1 MTEATPDLQGPT
13 FSLQDLE
20 NAVKVI
26 DAACTRGAFRGEEMS
41 GVGAVRDKLV
51 SFIVASAPK
60 QENGEV
66 MAEGDDEAKTAKKA
80 TKKPA
85 AAAKAEKA

>member
-51 SFIVASAPK
+51 AFIVASAPK
-60 QENGEV
+60 QEGGEAV
-66 MAEGDDEAKTAKKA
+66 IEEGGEAAQAAPVAKKPTA
-80 TKKPA
+80 PKK
-85 AAAKAEKA
+85 AAKA

>member
-1 MTEATPDLQGPT
+1 MTEQTTATELPA

-41 GVGAVRDKLV
+41 SVGAVRDKLV
-51 SFIVASAPK
+51 AFLVASTPKAP
-60 QENGEV
+60 EGEE
-66 MAEGDDEAKTAKKA
+66 AEEAEEAPAPAKA
-80 TKKPA
+80 VKKPR
-85 AAAKAEKA
+85 AKS

>member
-1 MTEATPDLQGPT
+1 MTEVAPDLQGPS

-26 DAACTRGAFRGEEMS
+26 DAACSRGAFRGEEMS

-60 QENGEV
+60 QEGGEPII
-66 MAEGDDEAKTAKKA
+66 EDDGDAPV

-85 AAAKAEKA
+85 APKKAAKA

>member
-1 MTEATPDLQGPT
+1 MTEATPELQGPN

-51 SFIVASAPK
+51 AFIVASAPK
-60 QENGEV
+60 QEGGEAAADAG
-66 MAEGDDEAKTAKKA
+66 AEAQPAKKA
-80 TKKPA
+80 AKKAVAP
-85 AAAKAEKA
+85 AKAEKA

>member
-51 SFIVASAPK
+51 AFIVASAPK
-60 QENGEV
+60 PEAGEE
-66 MAEGDDEAKTAKKA
+66 AAIGDDAAPA
-80 TKKPA
+80 KKPA
-85 AAAKAEKA
+85 APKKAVKA

>member
-1 MTEATPDLQGPT
+1 MTEPTQAAEGPT

-26 DAACTRGAFRGEEMS
+26 DAACSRGAFRGEEMS

-51 SFIVASAPK
+51 NFIVASSPQQQQA
-60 QENGEV
+60 EEV
-66 MAEGDDEAKTAKKA
+66 ATAEEAKPA
-80 TKKPA
+80 KKPA
-85 AAAKAEKA
+85 APKKAKA

>member
-1 MTEATPDLQGPT
+1 MTDVTPDLQGPS

-41 GVGAVRDKLV
+41 GVGAGRDKLV
-51 SFIVASAPK
+51 AFIVASAPK
-60 QENGEV
+60 QEGGEAA
-66 MAEGDDEAKTAKKA
+66 AEVAEDKPA
-80 TKKPA
+80 KKPA
-85 AAAKAEKA
+85 KKPVPATKAEKA